1 MEKEVYSNQGSE
13 FMAALVLLI
22 GIVFIIVLGDW
33 AMGKVDQFLH
43 GCSFDRKR
51 ICRVFLQKRTMRRKR
66 AAFDGAARAGES
78 VSRGC

>member
-1 MEKEVYSNQGSE
+1 MEKEVYSNQGRE

-43 GCSFDRKR
+43 GCSFDTEEDLPRFSSEEDNAQEK
-51 ICRVFLQKRTMRRKR
+51 
-66 AAFDGAARAGES
+66 
-78 VSRGC
+78 SRF

>member
-1 MEKEVYSNQGSE
+1 
-13 FMAALVLLI
+13 MAALVLLI

-43 GCSFDRKR
+43 GCSFDTEEDLPR
-51 ICRVFLQKRTMRRKR
+51 FLQKRTMRRKR

>member
-1 MEKEVYSNQGSE
+1 
-13 FMAALVLLI
+13 MAALVLLI

-33 AMGKVDQFLH
+33 AMGKVDQFCTAVRLI
-43 GCSFDRKR
+43 RKR